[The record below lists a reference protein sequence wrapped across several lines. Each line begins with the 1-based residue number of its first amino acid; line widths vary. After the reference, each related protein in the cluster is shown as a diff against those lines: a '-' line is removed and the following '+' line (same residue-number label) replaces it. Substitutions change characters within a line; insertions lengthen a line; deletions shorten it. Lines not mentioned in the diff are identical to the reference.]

1 MKNFFIKC
9 DQIHSFQL
17 IWSHLLE
24 KSLIENFIFCAVI
37 AIKVFAMVNTFVST
51 MANSSL
57 TEKGDE
63 HLKKQVS

>member
-1 MKNFFIKC
+1 MWLNPQFPADLVTFTGKILKWK
-9 DQIHSFQL
+9 L
-17 IWSHLLE
+17 Y
-24 KSLIENFIFCAVI
+24 FCAVI

-57 TEKGDE
+57 TEKGDK